1 MNPELI
7 PRSTPPPPAAPGTDA
22 PGDQIAAGEPPPTGE
37 VQGKV
42 AEAVQAEQQW
52 LLEVLNLLPAYV
64 VLLTADYHVSFANR
78 FFEEHFGNSNGRR
91 CYGYI
96 FNRAEPCE
104 NCQTYN
110 VLKTHAPR
118 RWEWVGQDGRNY
130 DIYDFPCRDVDGLP
144 QIMEVGLDITERK
157 QAEAELTRH
166 REHLQELVD
175 ERTAELRV
183 TNDELSHFNQAMV
196 GRELRMIELK
206 KEVNALCALLA
217 QPPRYGPA
225 AHEQT
230 QAAE

>member
-1 MNPELI
+1 
-7 PRSTPPPPAAPGTDA
+7 
-22 PGDQIAAGEPPPTGE
+22 
-37 VQGKV
+37 
-42 AEAVQAEQQW
+42 
-52 LLEVLNLLPAYV
+52 
-64 VLLTADYHVSFANR
+64 
-78 FFEEHFGNSNGRR
+78 
-91 CYGYI
+91 
-96 FNRAEPCE
+96 
-104 NCQTYN
+104 
-110 VLKTHAPR
+110 
-118 RWEWVGQDGRNY
+118 
-130 DIYDFPCRDVDGLP
+130 
-144 QIMEVGLDITERK
+144 MEVGLDITERK